1 VQDVDWLVFITIDQM
16 EKSRVKGKT
25 PTLKSKYRL
34 GTLWMSKPVPK
45 IYINHVVY
53 YTGKVPKDQNYL

>member
-1 VQDVDWLVFITIDQM
+1 M
-16 EKSRVKGKT
+16 EKSTVKGKT

-34 GTLWMSKPVPK
+34 DTLCMSKPVTE

-53 YTGKVPKDQNYL
+53 YTGKVSKDQNYL

>member
-1 VQDVDWLVFITIDQM
+1 M

-34 GTLWMSKPVPK
+34 GTLRMSKPVPE
-45 IYINHVVY
+45 IYINHVVC
-53 YTGKVPKDQNYL
+53 YTGKVSKDQHYLQIHVRSFDN

>member
-1 VQDVDWLVFITIDQM
+1 M

-34 GTLWMSKPVPK
+34 GTLRMSKFKPVPE
-45 IYINHVVY
+45 IYISHVVY
-53 YTGKVPKDQNYL
+53 YTDKVPKDQNYL